1 MNNKAIKI
9 VTIGGGSSY
18 TPELA
23 EGFIKR
29 AKFLPIKE
37 WALVDINEGDGP
49 KKLDIIHAL
58 VERMFKKAGL
68 DTKITKHLNRR
79 DALKDADFVTTQLRV
94 GRLDA
99 RAKDERI
106 PLSNGFIGQETNGA
120 GGLFKALRTIPVVLD
135 IVKDVKELAP
145 NAWIVNFT
153 NPAGIVTQAVAKYGN
168 FDKFIGVCNVPI
180 NTKIGVAKYLGTT
193 HDRIQYNV
201 AGLNHFVYFTD
212 FWKDGINVKAQ
223 VLNAAKDPVEFQK
236 FQPENIKATIFD
248 KNLIEELDA
257 MPCGYHRYY
266 YNRGTIL
273 HEYLEHF
280 KTNTT
285 RAEEVIKYEASLF
298 EKYKDPNLNTK
309 PIELEKRGGA
319 HYSEVACAVVNA
331 IFNDTGEEMVV
342 STINKGHIK
351 NFEDGLTVES
361 IARITAHGAL
371 PVERE
376 NRIPDI
382 ALQHVQLIKKFELM
396 TAEAAYKKDSALALA
411 ALQINP
417 LSEDSLVA
425 RKVFNE
431 LLDAHAPYLKGF
443 KKL

>member
-1 MNNKAIKI
+1 MNKDGIKI

-23 EGFIKR
+23 EGFINR
-29 AKFLPIKE
+29 AKILPIKE

-68 DTKITKHLNRR
+68 NTKITKYLNRK
-79 DALKDADFVTTQLRV
+79 DALKDADFVTTQFRV
-94 GRLDA
+94 GRLEA

-120 GGLFKALRTIPVVLD
+120 GGLFKALRTVPIVLD
-135 IVKDVKELAP
+135 IVKDVQKLAP
-145 NAWIVNFT
+145 NAWIINFT
-153 NPAGIVTQAVAKYGN
+153 NPAGIVTQAIAKYTD
-168 FDKFIGVCNVPI
+168 FKKFIGVCNVPI
-180 NTKIGVAKYLGTT
+180 NTKIGVAKYLGVT
-193 HDRIQYNV
+193 HDQIQYNA

-212 FWKDGINVKAQ
+212 FWLKGKNVKNK
-223 VLNAAKDPVEFQK
+223 VLSAAKDPKEFQK
-236 FQPENIKATIFD
+236 FQPANVKATIFD
-248 KNLIEELDA
+248 ANLIEKLDA

-266 YNRGTIL
+266 YNKGTVL
-273 HEYLEHF
+273 KEYLEHF

-285 RAEEVIKYEASLF
+285 RAEEVIKYEDSLF
-298 EKYKDPNLNTK
+298 EKYNDPNLNTK

-331 IFNDTGEEMVV
+331 IHNNTGEEMVV
-342 STINKGHIK
+342 STINNGHIS
-351 NFEDGLTVES
+351 NFGEGLTVET
-361 IARITAHGAL
+361 IARITSEGAL
-371 PVERE
+371 PVQRE
-376 NRIPDI
+376 NKVPDI
-382 ALQHVQLIKKFELM
+382 ALPHVELIKKFELM
-396 TAEAAYKKDSALALA
+396 AAEAAYKKDSSLALA

-417 LSEDSLVA
+417 LSEDSLIA
-425 RKVFNE
+425 KKVFNE
-431 LLDAHAPYLKGF
+431 LLEAHALYLKGF